1 MYTISQLANEFHI
14 STRTVRYYE
23 ELGLLEPSRSDGNQ
37 RVFSKREYA
46 RLKLITR
53 GKRYG
58 FQLDEIKEMVTL
70 FDKDRTGTKQ
80 LQKTIEYGTKK
91 VAEVEERIRELT
103 ELKNEM
109 NELLTDFQKRLGGET
124 DDDET

>member
-1 MYTISQLANEFHI
+1 MTMYTISQLAKEFQL

-23 ELGLLEPSRSDGNQ
+23 ELGLLEPSRTEGNQ
-37 RVFSKREYA
+37 RLFSKREYA
-46 RLKLITR
+46 RLKLIIR

-80 LQKTIEYGTKK
+80 LEKTIEYGTQK

-103 ELKNEM
+103 ELKEEM
-109 NELLTDFQKRLGGET
+109 KDLLTDFQKRLGGET
-124 DDDET
+124 DET

>member
-1 MYTISQLANEFHI
+1 MYTISQLAKEFDI

-80 LQKTIEYGTKK
+80 LHKTIEYGKEK
-91 VAEVEERIRELT
+91 VTEVEERIRELT
-103 ELKNEM
+103 GLKDEM
-109 NELLTDFQKRLGGET
+109 NELLTDFQKRLGGEAN
-124 DDDET
+124 D